1 MYNAFNRGRFCVGCE
16 QEAKETV
23 YHRAYTHNIAQPD
36 GNRPIEEV
44 INRGNAQGKG
54 LTHEPSM
61 VID

>member
-1 MYNAFNRGRFCVGCE
+1 MGCE

-54 LTHEPSM
+54 LTREPSM